1 MAALILARS
10 GVKVRLVE
18 RASFPRD
25 KLCGDTLNP
34 GCLALLHRVDRDYG
48 THLHRSVTERAL
60 SIRGMTVTG
69 PDGVSVTADYPSH
82 LAGAALRRRDF
93 DDILLHA
100 AITAGVEFVPSV
112 AVRGPI
118 VADGPPK
125 GGHHGRSVRLQ
136 PDSPEGGHDGGR
148 SLRLQ
153 PDPPEGG
160 HDGGR
165 NVRLQ
170 PDPQRVTGVRVATAR
185 GEEDWRARVVIAA
198 DGRHS
203 SLAFALGLAAYAREP
218 KRWAFGAYYANVS
231 DAGEHGEMHVRPDG
245 YIGVAPVPGGL
256 VNLCVVRHL
265 HSAGF
270 RMNAEKTLAA
280 AIESDGRL
288 RERFSRAR
296 RVSPIATLG
305 PLAVNARAAG
315 CSGLLLA
322 GDAAGF
328 IDPMTGDGLRFALR
342 GAQLAAA
349 AALHELDT
357 GQPAHADLRRA
368 RVREFRVKWAVNRA
382 LRALVGS
389 PRAVGL
395 ATSLST
401 RWPHP
406 VRFLI
411 AVAGDVPECFP
422 S

>member
-1 MAALILARS
+1 
-10 GVKVRLVE
+10 
-18 RASFPRD
+18 
-25 KLCGDTLNP
+25 
-34 GCLALLHRVDRDYG
+34 
-48 THLHRSVTERAL
+48 
-60 SIRGMTVTG
+60 
-69 PDGVSVTADYPSH
+69 
-82 LAGAALRRRDF
+82 
-93 DDILLHA
+93 
-100 AITAGVEFVPSV
+100 
-112 AVRGPI
+112 
-118 VADGPPK
+118 
-125 GGHHGRSVRLQ
+125 
-136 PDSPEGGHDGGR
+136 
-148 SLRLQ
+148 
-153 PDPPEGG
+153 
-160 HDGGR
+160 
-165 NVRLQ
+165 
-170 PDPQRVTGVRVATAR
+170 
-185 GEEDWRARVVIAA
+185 VVIAA

-203 SLAFALGLAAYAREP
+203 ALAFALGLAAYAREP

-296 RVSPIATLG
+296 RASPIATLG

-315 CSGLLLA
+315 CPGLLLA

-349 AALHELDT
+349 AALRELDT
-357 GQPAHADLRRA
+357 GHPAHAELHRA
-368 RVREFRVKWAVNRA
+368 RVHEFRAKWAVNRA

-411 AVAGDVPECFP
+411 AVAGDVRECFP